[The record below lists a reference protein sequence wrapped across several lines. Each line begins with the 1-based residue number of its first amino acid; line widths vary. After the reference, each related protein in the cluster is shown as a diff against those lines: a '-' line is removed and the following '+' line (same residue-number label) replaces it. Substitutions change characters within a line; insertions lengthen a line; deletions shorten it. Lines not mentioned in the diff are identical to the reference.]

1 MTGRRSSS
9 TPDAPATPRLTWRW
23 PELLV
28 GALSLAVVAG
38 LGGLLLSERF
48 GPRQTADTQ
57 PQVATSV
64 IPSSPGTVTQ
74 AAAPA
79 ASPPAGTSASGSQS
93 AQAGSIP
100 PAPASPPVAKIPP
113 PVLPKPEPIA
123 APTPVQTPTT
133 AAPTQTPAQNQEQS
147 QAPAQGQPPVNSATP
162 AQTPPQTLATE
173 TPATATQP
181 NEPATPT
188 AVPRAGGAVAP
199 SEQRTPLRSDYRVML
214 GTFGSRASLQAATA
228 QVSALGY
235 TVYAI
240 DLGNQFVAQV
250 GPYANEAAGREA
262 VADIRRVYGRAELY
276 LPRGQT
282 PSAAATEPEPQA
294 SQTQTPAAEAT
305 PPVSSAP
312 AQETTPAPEPA
323 EPPVAA
329 PATPAPAPSGP
340 TYLQVGAFNN
350 PEGAQ
355 RFVEQL
361 RAQGFTPSVNAP
373 AGGKVTVLVGPFTG
387 NALLEAEG
395 RLDRAGLDH
404 FRLR

>member
-38 LGGLLLSERF
+38 LGGLLLSERL
-48 GPRQTADTQ
+48 GSRQTAETQ
-57 PQVATSV
+57 PQVTTSA
-64 IPSSPGTVTQ
+64 IPSSPGTVTE

-79 ASPPAGTSASGSQS
+79 ASTPAGSTTSGGQS

-113 PVLPKPEPIA
+113 PVLPEPEPIA
-123 APTPVQTPTT
+123 TPAPATSAPTTT
-133 AAPTQTPAQNQEQS
+133 APTQTPAQGQTAPQNQTS
-147 QAPAQGQPPVNSATP
+147 VNAAAPAQSP
-162 AQTPPQTLATE
+162 AQTPPQTQAT
-173 TPATATQP
+173 PTQP

-294 SQTQTPAAEAT
+294 SQTQAPAAEAT
-305 PPVSSAP
+305 PPVSGAP

>member
-38 LGGLLLSERF
+38 LGGLLLSERL

-57 PQVATSV
+57 PQVVTSV

-74 AAAPA
+74 AATPA
-79 ASPPAGTSASGSQS
+79 ASPPAGTSTSESQS

-123 APTPVQTPTT
+123 APPPVQTPTT
-133 AAPTQTPAQNQEQS
+133 AAPTQPSTQNQGQS
-147 QAPAQGQPPVNSATP
+147 QAPAQGQPPINSATP
-162 AQTPPQTLATE
+162 AQTTAQ

-181 NEPATPT
+181 SEPATPT

-240 DLGNQFVAQV
+240 ALGNQFVAQV

-282 PSAAATEPEPQA
+282 PSAAATEPEPQT
-294 SQTQTPAAEAT
+294 SQTQAPAAEAT

-312 AQETTPAPEPA
+312 AQETTPEPEPA

-373 AGGKVTVLVGPFTG
+373 AGGKVTVLVGPFNE

>member
-133 AAPTQTPAQNQEQS
+133 AAPTQPSTQNQEQS

-162 AQTPPQTLATE
+162 AQPQ
-173 TPATATQP
+173 
-181 NEPATPT
+181 ATPT

>member
-38 LGGLLLSERF
+38 LGGLLLSERL
-48 GPRQTADTQ
+48 GSRQTAETQ
-57 PQVATSV
+57 PQVTTSA
-64 IPSSPGTVTQ
+64 IPSSPGTVTE

-79 ASPPAGTSASGSQS
+79 ASTPAGSTTSGGQS

-113 PVLPKPEPIA
+113 PVLPEPEPIA
-123 APTPVQTPTT
+123 TPAPATSAPTTT
-133 AAPTQTPAQNQEQS
+133 APTQTPAQGQTAPQNQTS
-147 QAPAQGQPPVNSATP
+147 VNAAAPAQSP
-162 AQTPPQTLATE
+162 AQTPPQTQATP
-173 TPATATQP
+173 TPA

-250 GPYANEAAGREA
+250 GPYANEATGREA

-282 PSAAATEPEPQA
+282 PSATAAA
-294 SQTQTPAAEAT
+294 SQTSQAQAPAAEAAES
-305 PPVSSAP
+305 VSSAP
-312 AQETTPAPEPA
+312 AQETATTPAPPQAA
-323 EPPVAA
+323 EA

-361 RAQGFTPSVNAP
+361 RAQGFVPSVNAP

-387 NALLEAEG
+387 DALLQAEG
-395 RLDRAGLDH
+395 QLDRAGLEH

>member
-48 GPRQTADTQ
+48 GPRQTADTP

-133 AAPTQTPAQNQEQS
+133 AAPTQPSTQNQEQS

-162 AQTPPQTLATE
+162 AQPQ
-173 TPATATQP
+173 
-181 NEPATPT
+181 ATPT

-294 SQTQTPAAEAT
+294 SQTQAPAAEAT

>member
-38 LGGLLLSERF
+38 LGGLLLSERL
-48 GPRQTADTQ
+48 GSRQTAETQ
-57 PQVATSV
+57 PQVTTSA
-64 IPSSPGTVTQ
+64 IPSSPGTVTE

-79 ASPPAGTSASGSQS
+79 ASTPSESTTSKSQS

-113 PVLPKPEPIA
+113 PVLPEPEPIA
-123 APTPVQTPTT
+123 TPAPATSAPATT
-133 AAPTQTPAQNQEQS
+133 APTQTPAQGQTAPQNQTS
-147 QAPAQGQPPVNSATP
+147 VNAAAPAQSP
-162 AQTPPQTLATE
+162 AQTPPQTQATP
-173 TPATATQP
+173 TPA

-250 GPYANEAAGREA
+250 GPYANEATGREA

-282 PSAAATEPEPQA
+282 PSATAAA
-294 SQTQTPAAEAT
+294 SQTSQAQAPAAEAAES
-305 PPVSSAP
+305 VSSAP
-312 AQETTPAPEPA
+312 AQETATTPAPPQAA
-323 EPPVAA
+323 EA

-361 RAQGFTPSVNAP
+361 RAQGFVPSVNAP

-387 NALLEAEG
+387 DALLQAEG
-395 RLDRAGLDH
+395 QLDRAGLEH